1 MICCV
6 RSATVTASSVG
17 SAHVSSYEL
26 VWSDCAPP
34 STAASACSATRAMLL
49 RGCWAVAETPA
60 VGVCVRSRI
69 DSGFLA
75 PKRSLRKRAQRRRAA
90 RTNPLFLR
98 DELLEHVV
106 LHRAAD
112 AIPRDALLFGDRQ
125 VHGERDR
132 RRAVDRH
139 RRGDVAERNVG
150 EQPLEIVER
159 RDRHAFLA
167 DLAAR

>member
-1 MICCV
+1 MICWV
-6 RSATVTASSVG
+6 LSATVTASSVG

-60 VGVCVRSRI
+60 VWVCVRSRI

-90 RTNPLFLR
+90 RSLAISSKKSLWMSKKNESRGAKLSMSSPRAHRSEEHTSELQSLAYLVCR
-98 DELLEHVV
+98 LLLEKK
-106 LHRAAD
+106 
-112 AIPRDALLFGDRQ
+112 
-125 VHGERDR
+125 
-132 RRAVDRH
+132 
-139 RRGDVAERNVG
+139 N
-150 EQPLEIVER
+150 
-159 RDRHAFLA
+159 
-167 DLAAR
+167 